1 MKRVKALKGLFV
13 NIDNKI
19 GPFDYNG
26 GTVVLDRINQ
36 VLSLKGRAGISDRYE
51 IRPGTISTWKKRE
64 QTPFEL
70 AVRINIS
77 EGVSLKWLLL
87 GEGEMYENITNETKT
102 DSFEFYVLNNGEL
115 INNGHLELDHQ
126 NITNNFNLLV
136 ENTIAV
142 KTSNTTF
149 IIDKST
155 ISITSGEYLIAMDNT
170 NLITSLA
177 RLPGNKIL
185 ADLYGREIE
194 INESD
199 IQIEGKVVA
208 KLTKS

>member
-1 MKRVKALKGLFV
+1 M

-102 DSFEFYVLNNGEL
+102 DSFDQFNLENGNLSSIES
-115 INNGHLELDHQ
+115 LELDHK
-126 NITNNFNLLV
+126 NITQHFNIS
-136 ENTIAV
+136 NSDTIAIRTEK
-142 KTSNTTF
+142 KTYLV
-149 IIDKST
+149 DKSANT
-155 ISITSGEYLIAMDNT
+155 ITSGEYLVKMDNT
-170 NLITSLA
+170 HIISNLT
-177 RLPGNKIL
+177 RLPNSKVLI
-185 ADLYGREIE
+185 DLYGREIE
-194 INESD
+194 IVDSD
-199 IQIEGKVVA
+199 IDIEGKVVA
-208 KLTKS
+208 GINKY